1 MAASAGPQLGYHRSL
16 VQIMSTMRYFGIILS
31 KLGRLKNEYNSAPEG
46 EANTLLFHL
55 QFGHRLKLKF
65 LGAWITFDARL
76 RSYHKLGDVLG
87 LATLIGPRCRRNM
100 APA

>member
-1 MAASAGPQLGYHRSL
+1 MAASAGPHLGFHTSL
-16 VQIMSTMRYFGIILS
+16 VQIMSNMRYFCIILS
-31 KLGRLKNEYNSAPEG
+31 KLGRLKDEYNANPED
-46 EANTLLFHL
+46 EADTLLFRF

-76 RSYHKLGDVLG
+76 LTYHKLGDVLG
-87 LATLIGPRCRRNM
+87 LATLIGSRRRRNM